1 MKDGARLGRRVVQ
14 VASLALVATLLVLLG
29 KFIPA
34 SSSSAGLAAALGL
47 LLLAGVLLSDIL
59 DLAGLPHLTGYLG
72 AGVLA
77 GPHVLHF
84 INHDTVEELSQVN
97 TLALALIALAGGLEL
112 RLDTLREVR
121 RSLLWATL
129 IQSILVFVVMSGIFF
144 FLARYISFAQG
155 LPAAAVLGVAL
166 MWGALSVSRSPSA
179 TLGILSQARADGLLT
194 RYSLAFIMSSDI
206 VVVLLMAITML
217 FARPLILPGS
227 GISLDALWHL
237 VHEIY
242 GSITVGT
249 TLGLLLILYLKF
261 VGRHLILVLLLLGFG
276 FTEGVH
282 YLQLE
287 PLLTFITAGFVVQNL
302 SAQGEKL
309 LHAIEGVGGMVFVV
323 FFATA
328 GAHLDL
334 PLLAQLWPIAVA
346 LAVAR
351 GISTYLG
358 QRFSSLLASDPPA
371 LRKWGWSSMIS
382 QAGLTLGLSVVI
394 EKTFPQLGTGFRS
407 LVLATV
413 AINEVVGPI
422 VFKMALDRSGES
434 GKSAPPLNTGH

>member
-1 MKDGARLGRRVVQ
+1 MKAKAGLGRRVVQ
-14 VASLALVATLLVLLG
+14 LISLAVVATLLVMLG
-29 KFIPA
+29 KFVPA

-59 DLAGLPHLTGYLG
+59 DLVGLPHLTGYLG

-84 INHDTVEELSQVN
+84 INHDTVVELSQVN

-112 RLDTLREVR
+112 RLDTLREVKK
-121 RSLLWATL
+121 SLLWATL
-129 IQSILVFVVMSGIFF
+129 VQSTLIFAVMSGLF
-144 FLARYISFAQG
+144 FLLAPYISFTKG
-155 LPAAAVLGVAL
+155 LPPAVVLGVAL
-166 MWGALSVSRSPSA
+166 LWGTLSVSRSPSA
-179 TLGILSQARADGLLT
+179 TLGILSQARPDGPLT
-194 RYSLAFIMSSDI
+194 RYSLAFVMSSDI

-227 GISLDALWHL
+227 GVSLDALWHL
-237 VHEIY
+237 MHEIY

-249 TLGLLLILYLKF
+249 TLGLVLIIYLKF
-261 VGRHLILVLLLLGFG
+261 VGRHLILVLLLLGYG

-282 YLQLE
+282 YLKLE
-287 PLLTFITAGFVVQNL
+287 PLLTFIIAGFVVQNL

-309 LHAIEGVGGMVFVV
+309 LHAIEGVGGVVFVV

-334 PLLAQLWPIAVA
+334 PLLAQLWPVA
-346 LAVAR
+346 LALAFAR
-351 GISTYLG
+351 GVSTYIG
-358 QRFSSLLASDPPA
+358 QRCSSSLAGDPPV
-371 LRKWGWSSMIS
+371 LRTWGWSSMIS

-394 EKTFPQLGTGFRS
+394 ENAFPHLGAGFRS
-407 LVLATV
+407 LVLVTV
-413 AINEVVGPI
+413 AVNEVVGPI
-422 VFKMALDRSGES
+422 LFKLALDRTGET
-434 GKSAPPLNTGH
+434 GKGAPPLLSGH